1 MNGYVYLWTD
11 TKTDRVYVGAR
22 KGTPENDRY
31 ICSSKTMKEAY
42 CERPQ
47 DFVREILFQG
57 PLDQVAKYEW
67 DYQIKLFENQIDC
80 YNIKPTKYNTGGHL
94 KIFSCNDPEFDLFE
108 STDNRWSIFQRKKSK

>member
-11 TKTDRVYVGAR
+11 TKTNRVYVGAR
-22 KGTPENDRY
+22 KGTPERDCY

-57 PLDQVAKYEW
+57 PLDQVSEFEW
-67 DYQIKLFENQIDC
+67 NYQIKLFEDQIDC
-80 YNIKPTKYNTGGHL
+80 YNKKIVKYNPGGHH
-94 KIFSCNDPEFDLFE
+94 KIFTCKDPEYNLFKT
-108 STDNRWSIFQRKKSK
+108 TDKRWELFSRKKSL